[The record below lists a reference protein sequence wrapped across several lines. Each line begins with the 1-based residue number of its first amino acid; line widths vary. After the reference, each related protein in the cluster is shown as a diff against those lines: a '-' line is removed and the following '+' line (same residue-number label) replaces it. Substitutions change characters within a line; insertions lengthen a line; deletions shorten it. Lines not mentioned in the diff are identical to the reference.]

1 MGKLGAFG
9 GCSGHEFILIL
20 LWLGGLWSGI
30 GILQM
35 GRFR

>member
-35 GRFR
+35 GRLR